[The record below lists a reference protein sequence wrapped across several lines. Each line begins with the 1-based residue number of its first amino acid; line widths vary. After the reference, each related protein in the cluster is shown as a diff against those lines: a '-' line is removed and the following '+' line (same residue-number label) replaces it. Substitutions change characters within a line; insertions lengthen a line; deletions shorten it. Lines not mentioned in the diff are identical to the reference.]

1 MTAAVPQATP
11 SARHDSGP
19 LGLPWWAWGA
29 PLAALAVTLLKL
41 AHVAMPVWL
50 LAPVLVAAVLA
61 AVHHAEVI
69 AHRIGEPFGTLVL
82 ALAVTTIEVALIV
95 SLMLAGGAETTA
107 LARDT
112 VFAAVMII
120 INGIVGLCLL
130 VGGLRYSEQS
140 FNLSGASAA
149 LTVLAAL
156 TTLTMILPNV
166 TVTTPGPTYAPLQLT
181 FVAIVSVV
189 LYLTFVLVQTV
200 RHRDYFL
207 TDGPDIGHDSLPS
220 GAAMLAAT
228 LLLAVA
234 LVGVVM
240 IGKALAPTI
249 EAGVVAL
256 GAPQALV
263 GVIIAA
269 IVLMPEGLA
278 AVRAA
283 NSNRLQDSLNLALGS
298 ALASIG
304 LTITTVA
311 IISLVNGWT
320 LALGLDD
327 KSTVLLALSLL
338 VTTLSLGT
346 GRTTVLQGA
355 VHLVICAVYLFTT
368 IVP

>member
-1 MTAAVPQATP
+1 MSAAT
-11 SARHDSGP
+11 RGGP
-19 LGLPWWAWGA
+19 LGLPWWAWAA
-29 PLAALAVTLLKL
+29 PLAALVVTVLKL
-41 AHVAMPVWL
+41 AHVAMPAWL

-69 AHRIGEPFGTLVL
+69 AHRLGEPFGTLVL

-120 INGIVGLCLL
+120 LNGIVGLCLL
-130 VGGLRYSEQS
+130 VGGLRHSEQS

-166 TVTTPGPTYAPLQLT
+166 TVATPGPTYAPLQLA
-181 FVAIVSVV
+181 FVAVVSLI

-207 TDGPDIGHDSLPS
+207 TDDPVIGHSSMPANATAFT
-220 GAAMLAAT
+220 AAG
-228 LLLAVA
+228 LLALA

-240 IGKALAPTI
+240 SGKALAPTI
-249 EAGVVAL
+249 EAGVAAL

-283 NSNRLQDSLNLALGS
+283 SNNRLQDSLNLALGS

-304 LTITTVA
+304 LTIPAVA
-311 IISLVNGWT
+311 IVSLLLGFPLT
-320 LALGLDD
+320 LGIDD
-327 KSTVLLALSLL
+327 VDTVLLVLSLFL
-338 VTTLSLGT
+338 AVLSLRT
-346 GRTTVLQGA
+346 GRTTILNGV
-355 VHLVICAVYLFTT
+355 VHLVIFATYLFLV
-368 IVP
+368 ILP

>member
-1 MTAAVPQATP
+1 MSMAKAG
-11 SARHDSGP
+11 GP
-19 LGLPWWAWGA
+19 PGLPWWCWAA
-29 PLAALAVTLLKL
+29 PLTALVLTALKL

-50 LAPVLVAAVLA
+50 LAPVLIAAVLA

-95 SLMLAGGAETTA
+95 SLMIEGGPDATA

-120 INGIVGLCLL
+120 LNGIVGLCLL
-130 VGGLRYSEQS
+130 VGGLRHREQS
-140 FNLSGASAA
+140 FNLSGAGAS

-156 TTLTMILPNV
+156 TVLTMLLPNV
-166 TVTTPGPTYAPLQLT
+166 TVTTPGPTYAPSQLA
-181 FVAIVSVV
+181 FVAVVSII
-189 LYLTFVLVQTV
+189 LYLTFVFVQTV

-207 TDGPDIGHDSLPS
+207 SADDTHEHAPPPQARTAI
-220 GAAMLAAT
+220 AAAA
-228 LLLAVA
+228 LLVAA

-240 IGKALAPTI
+240 IGKALAPSI
-249 EAGVVAL
+249 ESAVKAA
-256 GAPQALV
+256 GAPITLV

-283 NSNRLQDSLNLALGS
+283 RANRLQDALNLALGS

-304 LTITTVA
+304 LTIPAVA
-311 IISLVNGWT
+311 VVSLVMGFPLT
-320 LALGLDD
+320 LGIGDEDIVLLGL
-327 KSTVLLALSLL
+327 SLFLAVVSLQ
-338 VTTLSLGT
+338 T
-346 GRTTVLQGA
+346 GRTTILNGV
-355 VHLVICAVYLFTT
+355 VHLVIFATYLF
-368 IVP
+368 IVVVP

>member
-1 MTAAVPQATP
+1 MPKSSRIVSASP
-11 SARHDSGP
+11 SAHWCWR
-19 LGLPWWAWGA
+19 
-29 PLAALAVTLLKL
+29 
-41 AHVAMPVWL
+41 
-50 LAPVLVAAVLA
+50 
-61 AVHHAEVI
+61 
-69 AHRIGEPFGTLVL
+69 
-82 ALAVTTIEVALIV
+82 LAVTTIEVALIV

-166 TVTTPGPTYAPLQLT
+166 TVTTPGPTYAPPQLT
-181 FVAIVSVV
+181 FVAIISVV

-207 TDGPDIGHDSLPS
+207 TESPDIGHGSLPS
-220 GAAMLAAT
+220 GATMLAAT
-228 LLLAVA
+228 GLLAAA

-240 IGKALAPTI
+240 TGKALAPAI

-256 GAPQALV
+256 GAPQALQFD
-263 GVIIAA
+263 IRQMKPIAA

-283 NSNRLQDSLNLALGS
+283 GNNRLQDSLNLALGS

-304 LTITTVA
+304 LTIPAVA
-311 IISLVNGWT
+311 IVSLLLGFPLT
-320 LALGLDD
+320 LGITNED
-327 KSTVLLALSLL
+327 TVLLVLSLFL
-338 VTTLSLGT
+338 AVLSLRT
-346 GRTTVLQGA
+346 GRTTILDGV
-355 VHLVICAVYLFTT
+355 VHLVIL
-368 IVP
+368 P

>member
-166 TVTTPGPTYAPLQLT
+166 TVTTPGPTYAPLQLA

-207 TDGPDIGHDSLPS
+207 TDGPDIGHGSLPS

-283 NSNRLQDSLNLALGS
+283 NNNRLQDSLNLALGS

-304 LTITTVA
+304 LTIPAVA
-311 IISLVNGWT
+311 VVSLLLGFPLT
-320 LALGLDD
+320 LGITDED
-327 KSTVLLALSLL
+327 TVLLILSLF
-338 VTTLSLGT
+338 VAVLSLRT
-346 GRTTVLQGA
+346 GRTTILNGV
-355 VHLVICAVYLFTT
+355 VHLVLFATYLFLV
-368 IVP
+368 ILP